1 MHSFPLLHA
10 LAARLGGEA
19 GGRLHASSSR
29 ASEVLSGKLT
39 AHGGSGAFG
48 LPNTPPQIYALLFKR
63 VRRRDL
69 TVRLARWRDDEQSF
83 ANEKST
89 EIAPESDPR
98 RR

>member
-1 MHSFPLLHA
+1 
-10 LAARLGGEA
+10 
-19 GGRLHASSSR
+19 
-29 ASEVLSGKLT
+29 LSGKLT
-39 AHGGSGAFG
+39 TLGGLGVFA
-48 LPNTPPQIYALLFKR
+48 LPNTPPRIYALSFKHM
-63 VRRRDL
+63 RRRDL